1 MAICYND
8 LVMSFTV
15 ETTKFDGPLD
25 LMLHLIKEQQLDIFD
40 LDMEVLTDQ
49 YINYLQT
56 MEKLEL
62 EIESEYLVEL
72 ATLIE
77 YKSKKL
83 LPKKTEELE
92 DEYEED
98 PKERIVRRLLEYQKY
113 KEVSSELLE
122 AFNQRQEQFAKPLSI
137 DSINTNNLVDD
148 QKLEGNPYDLLKAMT
163 RVLRRMEL
171 SKPIETKLTAKEI
184 STEDRILEIKSRLS
198 TLPKTFNFENLVSDC
213 HNVHEVIVTFLAI
226 LDMAKDHYLVFST
239 DDNDEIWFRRGEN
252 NE

>member
-1 MAICYND
+1 MG
-8 LVMSFTV
+8 FTV

-40 LDMEVLTDQ
+40 LDMEILTDQ
-49 YINYLQT
+49 YIKYLHE

-83 LPKKTEELE
+83 LPKKAEDIE

-113 KEVSSELLE
+113 KEVSNELYE

-137 DSINTNNLVDD
+137 DNVSTTLNDE

-163 RVLRRMEL
+163 KVLRRLQL

-198 TLPKTFNFENLVSDC
+198 SLPSTFSFHNLVDDC
-213 HNVHEVIVTFLAI
+213 ESVHEVIVTFLAI

-239 DDNDEIWFRRGEN
+239 DENEEIWFKRGNN